1 MSRLRFIARRLAQSV
16 LVLLGVTA
24 LVAGMIQ
31 IVPGDPAYALLGPR
45 ATPEAIA
52 YLHQQWGLDRS
63 PPAQYLLFLE
73 RLLQGDLGRSMYY
86 DATVWSLIADRV
98 LITGSLLGLGALFTV
113 LITVPLATLAA
124 VRRNSIADHAVR
136 AVPVIGL
143 GMAAPWIGIMLILLL
158 ALKFPIFPVGGTG
171 EGFADGVYHLVL
183 PALTVA
189 IGMAP
194 LTIRSL
200 RSAMIDVLDADFIA
214 TVRAKGLSSG
224 EVIRRHVLRNAV
236 LPAITV
242 MSINIGWLIGG
253 TVVIE
258 RVFGIPG
265 LGQLMF
271 DGIFNRD
278 FTLVQGLTLVFA
290 VGVVLNNL
298 LTDILYSIIDPRV
311 ALDS

>member
-1 MSRLRFIARRLAQSV
+1 MTGRLRFIVWRLAQAV

-24 LVAGMIQ
+24 LVAAMIQ
-31 IVPGDPAYALLGPR
+31 IVPGDPALALLGPR
-45 ATPEAIA
+45 ATPEGIA
-52 YLHQQWGLDRS
+52 FLHKEWGLDRS
-63 PPAQYLLFLE
+63 PPEQYFLFLE
-73 RLLQGDLGRSMYY
+73 RLVQGDLGRSMYY
-86 DATVWSLIADRV
+86 DATVSSLIADRI
-98 LITGSLLGLGALFTV
+98 LITASLLGLGALLTIV
-113 LITVPLATLAA
+113 ITVPLATLAA
-124 VRRNSIADHAVR
+124 VRRDSIADHAVR
-136 AVPVIGL
+136 ALPVIGL
-143 GMAAPWIGIMLILLL
+143 GMAAPWIGIMLILLF
-158 ALKFPIFPVGGTG
+158 ALQVPVFPVGGIG
-171 EGFADGVYHLVL
+171 EGIGGYLYYLFL

-200 RSAMIDVLDADFIA
+200 RSAMVDVLDADFIA

-224 EVIRRHVLRNAV
+224 QVIRRHVLRNAV

-258 RVFGIPG
+258 RVFAIPG

-278 FTLVQGLTLVFA
+278 FTLVQALTLVFA

-311 ALDS
+311 AL